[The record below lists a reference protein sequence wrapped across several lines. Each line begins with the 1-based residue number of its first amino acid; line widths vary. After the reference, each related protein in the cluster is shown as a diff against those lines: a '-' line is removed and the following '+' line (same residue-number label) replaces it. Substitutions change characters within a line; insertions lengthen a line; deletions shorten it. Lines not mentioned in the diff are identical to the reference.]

1 MSRKGNTL
9 LYTRA
14 NSDPVLR
21 AVIADINMKAVKPD
35 KGFLTREQWQHKW
48 KLGAAHT
55 ASIYIERALKI
66 GVLVKKRF
74 RIVTKKRLRLV
85 DHFGPPPR
93 RKV

>member
-1 MSRKGNTL
+1 MTRKGNKL

-14 NSDPVLR
+14 SADPVLS
-21 AVIADINMKAVKPD
+21 AVMADINMGAVKPD

-55 ASIYIERALKI
+55 ASIYIERAIKI

-93 RKV
+93 KV